1 MIAEDSNQTYCN
13 SISPFG
19 SHSICIWIRI
29 TTSGS
34 SVGGTI
40 RRSAAP
46 SGGKF
51 GAGRPGAATTAA
63 SKCCRTR
70 SSDWW
75 SWSWAGGT
83 LSPTWPT
90 STGAAPMMW
99 SSTRARRGILPTWM
113 YSPCWMGSRSL
124 SAGWRS
130 PTGTCGRSSACAS
143 AVCDTDF
150 PRN

>member
-46 SGGKF
+46 SGGEF

-63 SKCCRTR
+63 SQCCRTR

-75 SWSWAGGT
+75 SWSWAGGAYDVVIDEGKEGDSSNLDVLT
-83 LSPTWPT
+83 LLDGVTEPV
-90 STGAAPMMW
+90 
-99 SSTRARRGILPTWM
+99 RGLEVPYWDLREVFRL
-113 YSPCWMGSRSL
+113 CVSRL
-124 SAGWRS
+124 
-130 PTGTCGRSSACAS
+130 
-143 AVCDTDF
+143 
-150 PRN
+150 